1 MNSNATSGNC
11 QRNCWLAAL
20 VVGVLMAWY
29 LMSAGWGFFLT
40 LIIALV
46 IFVAAGRL
54 MTRSFCSDKAAQDSQ
69 TASAPAAP
77 PAPAP
82 TPAPAP
88 APVVEATPEPEPEP
102 AAMPEPEAAPEPE
115 VEPEIAPAPAAQ
127 ASSDA
132 ALLKPST
139 VLPGQEELASR
150 KGTWRYGGDP
160 TPAPAKPAAETPAAA
175 PVEDGSGQPAGLAQA
190 RDGGADNLKL
200 IKGVGPK
207 LERVLNGMGYF
218 HFDQIAG
225 WSDDDIDWVDNNLVG
240 FKGRVS
246 RDGWV
251 DQAKA
256 LAAGE
261 ETEFA
266 KRAKRDKI
274 YD

>member
-54 MTRSFCSDKAAQDSQ
+54 MTRSFCSDKAAQGGQ
-69 TASAPAAP
+69 TASAPATP
-77 PAPAP
+77 PAP
-82 TPAPAP
+82 TPAP
-88 APVVEATPEPEPEP
+88 VV
-102 AAMPEPEAAPEPE
+102 EAAPEPASE
-115 VEPEIAPAPAAQ
+115 PSPEPEPTPEPEAEPDAAPVPAARSAQ
-127 ASSDA
+127 ASSDV

-139 VLPGQEELASR
+139 VLPGQDELASR

-160 TPAPAKPAAETPAAA
+160 APAPAPAPETPATTPAQAA
-175 PVEDGSGQPAGLAQA
+175 SEQPAGLAQA

-207 LERVLNGMGYF
+207 LERVLNGMGYY

-225 WSDDDIDWVDNNLVG
+225 WTTADIEWVDNNLVG
-240 FKGRVS
+240 FRGRVS

-251 DQAKA
+251 EQAKA